1 MVIEKAPVIRVY
13 SKPRCVQC
21 TAVKRRLDQAGAT
34 YDVVDVSLPEN
45 AGDFAAIQALDY
57 KQVPVTFVNDD
68 HFGGYN
74 PDALDDAIARQ
85 RRAAMHIV
93 EVVA

>member
-21 TAVKRRLDQAGAT
+21 TAVKRHLDKAGAV
-34 YDVVDVSLPEN
+34 YDVVDISLPEN
-45 AGDFAAIQALDY
+45 AGDFEAIKALDY
-57 KQVPVTFVNDD
+57 TQAPVTFVNDD

-74 PDALDDAIARQ
+74 PDAIDDAVARQ
-85 RRAAMHIV
+85 RRAQLHVV
-93 EVVA
+93 EDAA

>member
-21 TAVKRRLDQAGAT
+21 TAVKRRLDQAGAE
-34 YDVVDVSLPEN
+34 YDVVDISLPEN
-45 AGDFAAIQALDY
+45 AADFEAIKALDY
-57 KQVPVTFVNDD
+57 KTVPVTFVNDE

-74 PDALDDAIARQ
+74 PDAIDDAVARQ
-85 RRAAMHIV
+85 RRAGMHVV
-93 EVVA
+93 ENVA